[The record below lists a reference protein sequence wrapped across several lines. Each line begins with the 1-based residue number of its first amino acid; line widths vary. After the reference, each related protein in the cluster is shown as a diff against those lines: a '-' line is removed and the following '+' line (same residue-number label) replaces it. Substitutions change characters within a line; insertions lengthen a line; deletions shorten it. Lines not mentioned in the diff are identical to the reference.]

1 MNFKVIIPILFL
13 CTISIAPARAQKI
26 KNIQNVGNQISNA
39 VGGNQAGGLSNDK
52 IVGGLKDALDVGTK
66 NTVNRVS
73 ASDGFLKNPSIK
85 IPFPPSAKK
94 MESTLKNMGMGPQV
108 DKFVTSLNRAAEDAS
123 KEAAPIFTNAIRG
136 MSISDGMS
144 ILKGQDNAATEF
156 LKTNTNEQLKA
167 KMRPIVKQAIS
178 KNQVAQYWSPLAKT
192 YNQLPTTKKKVQ
204 PNLEEYVTDRALE
217 GLFRGIADEELKIR
231 KDPAS
236 RVTDLLKQVFGSL

>member
-1 MNFKVIIPILFL
+1 MNLKTLIPILFL
-13 CTISIAPARAQKI
+13 CVTHFGHVLAQQPI
-26 KNIQNVGNQISNA
+26 NLRNVGNQISNS
-39 VGGNQAGGLSNDK
+39 VGGGQGSPLSNDK

-66 NTVNRVS
+66 KTVGRIS
-73 ASDGFLKNPSIK
+73 ASDGFLKNPAIK

-123 KEAAPIFTNAIRG
+123 KEVAPIFSEAIRG

-156 LKTNTNEQLKA
+156 LKTNTATQLRA
-167 KMRPIVKQAIS
+167 KMQPIVKQAIT
-178 KNQVAQYWSPLAKT
+178 KNQVAQYWSPLAKS

-217 GLFRGIADEELKIR
+217 GMFKGIAEEELKIR
-231 KDPAS
+231 KDPSA
-236 RVTDLLKQVFGSL
+236 RATDLLKQVFGSL